1 MTVIYPTENYYDS
14 EDKSRSDRLL
24 YDLDEEK
31 KIIAE
36 ATEEIK
42 KELQKKWHKRYAGAQ
57 IFPIRLSGINPDLVD
72 LLLSFDNTLFYND
85 LANKFNLNQNQRD
98 EISQVIWKITIEKK
112 WDSVTELLSEK
123 LNLNSTISEQIAQLL
138 RDKILFKA
146 KELSEVEFVPK
157 NKVVVGIE
165 KESIKIEVSLL
176 QAIQQFSNLGE
187 QLVTLNPIKLKIFPT
202 SVRPSIKNWIEDYRQ
217 TMGIQKHGMMERGN
231 YLFHSDNG
239 KFLTSG
245 ERKKLAEI
253 LRSLDEDVTLKID
266 PERQEVVF
274 DMDESKIINQE
285 SSSLI
290 TNNQDTRYKKIS
302 NFNSEYSGQVPNK
315 NNRIQNQ
322 SSNSQTQRP
331 QAVNP
336 NFQPNFR
343 PTFVEKKPDEK
354 VMPSQNYQFSQK
366 NQPSFQQNQK
376 FANYQPYAGKSW
388 EEVDKISEP
397 KVKGNTVD
405 LRN

>member
-1 MTVIYPTENYYDS
+1 MNEIEIKFTDLSGEEKVFLCTNIHAVSATKNPDDETYEQIEEIQRKFLLLPRETKNKLVSFETSKIIKEIGDGFNLQLLQMANISRTVRGYYFGEIRIEDFPNVLSREIPTDINIAQEIS
-14 EDKSRSDRLL
+14 KQIIEKIIEDKSL
-24 YDLDEEK
+24 
-31 KIIAE
+31 
-36 ATEEIK
+36 
-42 KELQKKWHKRYAGAQ
+42 G
-57 IFPIRLSGINPDLVD
+57 VD
-72 LLLSFDNTLFYND
+72 KNVID
-85 LANKFNLNQNQRD
+85 
-98 EISQVIWKITIEKK
+98 IS
-112 WDSVTELLSEK
+112 LSE
-123 LNLNSTISEQIAQLL
+123 
-138 RDKILFKA
+138 
-146 KELSEVEFVPK
+146 
-157 NKVVVGIE
+157 
-165 KESIKIEVSLL
+165 
-176 QAIQQFSNLGE
+176 AIQKFPNLGE
-187 QLVTLNPIKLKIFPT
+187 QLITSSPIKLKIFPQQF
-202 SVRPSIKNWIEDYRQ
+202 RPSIKNWIEDYRQ

-315 NNRIQNQ
+315 NNIIQNQ

-388 EEVDKISEP
+388 EEVDKISDP